1 MQTQQAMSSFLSSF
15 DILNSFVT
23 ILSVTNPIKTKKS
36 RVTKESLEE
45 RFGFTDVKKV
55 AIRYQNVL
63 DYKAR
68 KQNLNKGKEITIQ
81 KREWKEKIGGC
92 IYRHATSGYEFLQYH
107 FDNTNCRKGKTI
119 YIDENDNLISQADV
133 DKMKTEFFAKSSGKN
148 TDAEGGVIPLVN
160 LMRLENIK
168 LLKIAGNIFM
178 TPDCEKYKIILDSS
192 AGMKYISCED

>member
-1 MQTQQAMSSFLSSF
+1 MQTQQAMSNFLSSF
-15 DILNSFVT
+15 DILNNFVT
-23 ILSVTNPIKTKKS
+23 ILSTTNPIKTKKS
-36 RVTKESLEE
+36 RLTKESLEE

-55 AIRYQNVL
+55 SIRYQNVL

-107 FDNTNCRKGKTI
+107 FDNCNCRKGKTV
-119 YIDENDNLISQADV
+119 YLDECDNIISQADV
-133 DKMKTEFFAKSSGKN
+133 DKMKTEFFALPSSKV
-148 TDAEGGVIPLVN
+148 DKEGNLIPLVN

-168 LLKIAGNIFM
+168 LLKIAGNVFL
-178 TPDCEKYKIILDSS
+178 TPDCEKYKQLL
-192 AGMKYISCED
+192 A